1 MFVLIIY
8 KPFPLHIFN
17 QQWYSQILSLY
28 EHSILTYDCPG
39 GTCVFPGTKRGT
51 EAIEIVRKEG
61 LSIPVRALVMLI
73 VVLMLAP
80 TLEFHFDY

>member
-1 MFVLIIY
+1 MRRFTAADAV
-8 KPFPLHIFN
+8 
-17 QQWYSQILSLY
+17 
-28 EHSILTYDCPG
+28 T
-39 GTCVFPGTKRGT
+39 T
-51 EAIEIVRKEG
+51 EAIKIVRKEG